1 MVVTLLLL
9 FTGLLFSGYAFF
21 LLLRR
26 RRLLAAGVNG
36 LISLPLLLAGGFFGM
51 LLLNLQTYHQL
62 TRESVLA
69 EIRLGQPSSEG
80 IPLHLKL
87 ADQEQTYNIRTQEWR
102 LDARFVK
109 WKPWLSLLGQ
119 DPAVRLERL
128 EEREAS
134 GRGNTQLKSYDLVL
148 TTAWVDKTISEL
160 SEKIGLVDS
169 VYGSSVY
176 MPAIPGAEYQVTASI
191 SGLVA
196 RPTNRDGRGAV
207 IEWSR
212 Q

>member
-9 FTGLLFSGYAFF
+9 FTGLLFCGYAFV

-36 LISLPLLLAGGFFGM
+36 LISLPLLLCGGFFGM

-62 TRESVLA
+62 TREFVLA
-69 EIRLGQPSSEG
+69 EVRLGQPTSEG
-80 IPLHLKL
+80 VPLQLIVG
-87 ADQEQTYNIRTQEWR
+87 DQQQTYNIRTSEWR

-134 GRGNTQLKSYDLVL
+134 GEGDTPLKRYNLIHA
-148 TTAWVDKTISEL
+148 TAWIDKTISEL

-176 MPAIPGAEYQVTASI
+176 MPAIPGTEYQVTASI

-196 RPTNRDGRGAV
+196 RPTNRQGRSAV